1 MKIKLLESRLAV
13 CLFTAALTAGFAS
26 GCAPKAAAGA
36 QKAATAAAQKWLGEI
51 DNGQYA
57 QSWQDASVDFQSKVT
72 ADKWKSALAAVRQ
85 PLGALVSRKLKSAQ
99 HATQLPGAPTGQY
112 VVMQFET
119 SFAHRKSATET
130 VTFTQEKD
138 GQWKADGYFIK

>member
-1 MKIKLLESRLAV
+1 MKIKLLESRIAV

-36 QKAATAAAQKWLGEI
+36 KKAATAAAHKWLGEI

-57 QSWQDASVDFQSKVT
+57 QSWQDASVDFQRKVT
-72 ADKWKSALAAVRQ
+72 EGQWKSALAAVRQ
-85 PLGALVSRKLKSAQ
+85 PIGAVVSRNLKSAQ
-99 HATQLPGAPTGQY
+99 YATQLPGAPSGQY
-112 VVMQFET
+112 VVMQFDT
-119 SFAHRKSATET
+119 SFAHKKSTTET
-130 VTFTQEKD
+130 VTFTQGKD